1 MKKKLDHYT
10 EGHFTLW
17 LSLKRIRDSYNLI
30 GGERKFVHLAFRLEA
45 NGLQNVYMAA
55 LFGSFCAKNL
65 SNGRKLVRNIYGN
78 PSSSQADK
86 LFFFNLYKIYNLYI
100 LMNFYLVLLRE
111 VCLRSSRSYGQSMK
125 YS

>member
-45 NGLQNVYMAA
+45 NGQRPPKRLH
-55 LFGSFCAKNL
+55 GSTFWEFLRQEFVQWKKTCPQYLWKP
-65 SNGRKLVRNIYGN
+65 KL
-78 PSSSQADK
+78 
-86 LFFFNLYKIYNLYI
+86 
-100 LMNFYLVLLRE
+100 
-111 VCLRSSRSYGQSMK
+111 
-125 YS
+125 